1 MAASAICACASFR
14 RNNSPLTSGCAA
26 CRVGGHFAA
35 LLPAIGLSCIDLLNA
50 GFEPASKRLA
60 LLFAASSSFPLRYPR
75 VLNLSP
81 ELR

>member
-1 MAASAICACASFR
+1 
-14 RNNSPLTSGCAA
+14 
-26 CRVGGHFAA
+26 